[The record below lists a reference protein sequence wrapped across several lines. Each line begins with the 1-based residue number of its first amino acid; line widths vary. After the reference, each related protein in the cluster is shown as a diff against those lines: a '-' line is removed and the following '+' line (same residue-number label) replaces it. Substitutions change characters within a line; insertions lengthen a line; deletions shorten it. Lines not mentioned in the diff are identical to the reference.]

1 MTIIR
6 KRFTHTLLPALLAAF
21 AGFAA
26 CSSDDDAPEPPK
38 PSGYDIYTA
47 GYTTPASKAVATV
60 WKNGQ
65 LLYTLTDG
73 TNDAWAYAVCVSD
86 GTVYAAGYER
96 QSDRIVAKVWENG
109 TLKYTPGAPGADSYA
124 YSVFAA
130 NGSLYT
136 AGSEE
141 SGGALTAKI
150 WKDGDALYAYSV
162 SPAVSQARSVCVSGG
177 DVYAAGHSGGAAA
190 VWKDKELLYTLT
202 DGSSYAEATAV
213 CRFGHTLY
221 TAGYHTDG
229 FEEEGVVWK
238 EGQELFDLSDGP
250 GSGSMPYSVAVCYDD
265 IFTAGTIFGT
275 TRTAVVWHGDEIR
288 YTLSDGT
295 DRAVHLRLVNA
306 LFAVFLPDHVEVELH
321 LRGGPVAPVDHER
334 LPFQTIRRIEFSESE
349 VVALDPVVLIHPF
362 EPQRQRPRQI
372 GPRRRGRNGVRR
384 HFVAF
389 SAVCHGDGPAENR
402 IRLIGIEQIHARRGV
417 GNEKADRRIHEIIDR
432 HLVFH
437 LLRTAG
443 KHTQRQR
450 NTQQKNF
457 KITHKLAI

>member
-26 CSSDDDAPEPPK
+26 CSSDDDAPEPAK

-47 GYTTPASKAVATV
+47 GYTTPASKAVSTV

-65 LLYTLTDG
+65 
-73 TNDAWAYAVCVSD
+73 
-86 GTVYAAGYER
+86 
-96 QSDRIVAKVWENG
+96 
-109 TLKYTPGAPGADSYA
+109 
-124 YSVFAA
+124 
-130 NGSLYT
+130 
-136 AGSEE
+136 
-141 SGGALTAKI
+141 
-150 WKDGDALYAYSV
+150 
-162 SPAVSQARSVCVSGG
+162 
-177 DVYAAGHSGGAAA
+177 
-190 VWKDKELLYTLT
+190 LLYTLT

-295 DRAVHLRLVNA
+295 GH
-306 LFAVFLPDHVEVELH
+306 
-321 LRGGPVAPVDHER
+321 
-334 LPFQTIRRIEFSESE
+334 SEAYSMY
-349 VVALDPVVLIHPF
+349 VVPLYD
-362 EPQRQRPRQI
+362 
-372 GPRRRGRNGVRR
+372 
-384 HFVAF
+384 
-389 SAVCHGDGPAENR
+389 
-402 IRLIGIEQIHARRGV
+402 
-417 GNEKADRRIHEIIDR
+417 
-432 HLVFH
+432 
-437 LLRTAG
+437 
-443 KHTQRQR
+443 
-450 NTQQKNF
+450 
-457 KITHKLAI
+457 